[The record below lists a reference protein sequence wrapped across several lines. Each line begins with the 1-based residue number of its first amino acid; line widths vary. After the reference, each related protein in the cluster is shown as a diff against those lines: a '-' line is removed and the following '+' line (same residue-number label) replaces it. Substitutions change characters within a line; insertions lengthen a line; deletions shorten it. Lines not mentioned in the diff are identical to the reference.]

1 MIKFYKNILIQTA
14 RSIFYQFKFLWLFW
28 ITNIVFAVVLTLPI
42 STLIGLHLGNSLINH
57 RLAVEFD
64 YQWFLQFRY
73 DHRGAIAAIHPFVF
87 SVAFVYMLIQLFY
100 TGGLLTV
107 ILNRSKNHYVDFF
120 YGGVKYF
127 IRFLKVFFVM
137 LLFYIVAFMVDVLT
151 EFGLN
156 LFIDSSYNEFI
167 YASLTTLRYLLFLFL
182 IVLINIMADYSKVI
196 IAVTD
201 RYDAL
206 AVIRDAFIFIRK
218 NADKVFIVYLT
229 ISSFV
234 AIAAITYNVVDG
246 FLPKRP
252 MLLLIPVFIIQ
263 QILII
268 FRVLIK
274 MFFFTSEVFL
284 YQDLSSDVYEVVPEE
299 ISTGV
304 DK

>member
-1 MIKFYKNILIQTA
+1 MKFYKTIFIQTA
-14 RSIFYQFKFLWLFW
+14 RSIYYQLKFIPLFW
-28 ITNIVFAVVLTLPI
+28 LTNIAFAVILTLPI
-42 STLIGLHLGNSLINH
+42 STLICLHLGNSLINH
-57 RLAVEFD
+57 RLAIEFD
-64 YQWFLQFRY
+64 YQWFLQFRFE
-73 DHRGAIAAIHPFVF
+73 HRNAIAAIHPFVF

-107 ILNRSKNHYVDFF
+107 ILNRAKNHYVDFF

-127 IRFLKVFFVM
+127 MRYLKVFFIM
-137 LLFYIVAFMVDVLT
+137 LLFYLIAFMIDVLA
-151 EFGLN
+151 EYGLN
-156 LFIDSSYNEFI
+156 LFIDKSPNEFT
-167 YASLTTLRYLLFLFL
+167 YATLTTIRYLFFLFL

-196 IAVTD
+196 IAASDRTD
-201 RYDAL
+201 LLR
-206 AVIRDAFIFIRK
+206 IIGDAFLFIKK
-218 NADKVFIVYLT
+218 NIDKVFIVYLT

-234 AIAAITYNVVDG
+234 AVAAITYNMVDG

-299 ISTGV
+299 LNTGV
-304 DK
+304 NE